1 VKQLALASAWVLLV
15 ALGAAKLWEW
25 AWASV
30 SGTPLVE
37 PHHSPTEWTLQELG
51 AWWKEYCEEW

>member
-1 VKQLALASAWVLLV
+1 MKRLVLAAAWVLFV
-15 ALGAAKLWEW
+15 AWGAAKLWGW

-37 PHHSPTEWTLQELG
+37 PHQAPGGWLDPRP
-51 AWWKEYCEEW
+51 WFDEEW

>member
-1 VKQLALASAWVLLV
+1 VKRLVLAAAWVLLV
-15 ALGAAKLWEW
+15 AWGAAKLWGW

-37 PHHSPTEWTLQELG
+37 PHHSPEGWGWGEMLDR
-51 AWWKEYCEEW
+51 YYSEEW